1 MIDSLKLFET
11 LKSGDLAEAQARA
24 IVQAIGS
31 AFDDNELH
39 QSKGLAAKVDA
50 AKMEAEVQQ
59 LETTL
64 REDIFGVRMELKAEI
79 KGVRTDLMA
88 EIAAVRNDMKAEFAA
103 VRNEL
108 KTEFAGVRN
117 EMKAEFTAVRAEMK
131 AIAAELRA
139 EMVQLES
146 RLETKIA
153 ESKSSMIRWMFIF
166 WIGQVAAMRLL
177 R

>member
-11 LKSGDLAEAQARA
+11 LKSGDLAEPQARA

-39 QSKGLAAKVDA
+39 QSKVLAAKVDA

-59 LETTL
+59 LATSL
-64 REDIFGVRMELKAEI
+64 KEDISGVRIEL
-79 KGVRTDLMA
+79 G
-88 EIAAVRNDMKAEFAA
+88 
-103 VRNEL
+103 
-108 KTEFAGVRN
+108 
-117 EMKAEFTAVRAEMK
+117 AEMR
-131 AIAAELRA
+131 ALGTELRA
-139 EMVQLES
+139 EMSAMSMALRADMSAIRAGLKADLVQLES
-146 RLETKIA
+146 RLESRFETKIA
-153 ESKSSMIRWMFIF
+153 ESKSAMIRWMFIF